1 MKITYAKN
9 SLQAA
14 LAAAPA
20 QMAHTALVKAED
32 MLAQISS
39 DCIARVDA
47 LIAEFPATGVDEEDW
62 VIMAR
67 IEAAYETGRKMI
79 GIGTIAGLPE
89 IDAVASSLC
98 DVADGLIT
106 RGSAVWE
113 PIRVHVATME
123 LMRRT
128 DLPPTA
134 REQLIVGLGSLRER
148 YASLQPSAGPQADQP
163 ATS

>member
-32 MLAQISS
+32 MLAQISN

-47 LIAEFPATGVDEEDW
+47 LIAEFPATGGDESGE
-62 VIMAR
+62 ILAR

-89 IDAVASSLC
+89 IDSVASSLC

-106 RGSAVWE
+106 RRSAVWE

-128 DLPPTA
+128 DLPPAA
-134 REQLIVGLGSLRER
+134 RQQLIVGLESLRER
-148 YASLQPSAGPQADQP
+148 YASSDAGPPADQP
-163 ATS
+163 AAS

>member
-32 MLAQISS
+32 MLAKISD
-39 DCIARVDA
+39 DCLARVDA
-47 LIAEFPATGVDEEDW
+47 LIAEFPSTGGDEPG
-62 VIMAR
+62 VILQR

-98 DVADGLIT
+98 DIADSLIS
-106 RGSAVWE
+106 RNQPVWE
-113 PIRVHVATME
+113 PIRVHVSTME

-128 DLPPTA
+128 DLPPEARQQLQAGLLSLHARYVPAQPDTA
-134 REQLIVGLGSLRER
+134 RADITAA
-148 YASLQPSAGPQADQP
+148 AS
-163 ATS
+163 